1 MAIIGDNDKL
11 FKLGK
16 SKKRLSKTEEK
27 PVKQEHSK
35 GKRKIQ
41 DL

>member
-1 MAIIGDNDKL
+1 MAIISDNDKL

-27 PVKQEHSK
+27 PVKQENSK
-35 GKRKIQ
+35 GKKMIR